1 MYGIHSSIPPPQF
14 SSHCALP
21 IQDYIFIDLPLE
33 PFSRHNFVINS
44 FLRLKVQS
52 LVVFFFFSF
61 TSVPPKSQS
70 FTEPIP
76 CRVPTAGQG
85 DYEFR
90 TPVE

>member
-14 SSHCALP
+14 SSHYALP

-52 LVVFFFFSF
+52 LVFFFFF
-61 TSVPPKSQS
+61 FIYLRPAKIAK
-70 FTEPIP
+70 FY
-76 CRVPTAGQG
+76 RAN
-85 DYEFR
+85 
-90 TPVE
+90 PV

>member
-52 LVVFFFFSF
+52 LVVFFFSIYLRPAKIAKFY
-61 TSVPPKSQS
+61 
-70 FTEPIP
+70 
-76 CRVPTAGQG
+76 RAN
-85 DYEFR
+85 
-90 TPVE
+90 PV